1 MGTHVL
7 MPGMGGAVLL
17 LLLGVVSIGG
27 RTIGKDGSYNQAGED
42 AMKNLEAAQVQMEKK
57 LKIMT
62 GFIDKE
68 LEQNEKELGQLRTKR
83 ETNPLKYIK
92 AGEVSIALE
101 QMEKLENAFE
111 KLIQAFET
119 HKSKEPPFS
128 EQDISDTDQENSEV
142 DQEPEG
148 DPDDE
153 QMEKENIEIGDKD
166 QVDEAEGNDA
176 ENVKESTE
184 PYIDDEENNKDE
196 EGSGSE
202 EENNVNNSKK
212 NDALGNNVDEGYQ
225 ENVDGEESETEDIN
239 EQEDNNPD
247 EEEQNDEVQEE

>member
-1 MGTHVL
+1 MGHVL
-7 MPGMGGAVLL
+7 MPGLGGAVLL

-68 LEQNEKELGQLRTKR
+68 LGQLRTKR

-111 KLIQAFET
+111 KLIKAFET

-128 EQDISDTDQENSEV
+128 EQDISDPDQENSEV

-166 QVDEAEGNDA
+166 QVDEAGGNDA

-184 PYIDDEENNKDE
+184 PYIDNQEIQENIEKDENHRAESADEENNKDE

-212 NDALGNNVDEGYQ
+212 NDA
-225 ENVDGEESETEDIN
+225 
-239 EQEDNNPD
+239 P
-247 EEEQNDEVQEE
+247 

>member
-1 MGTHVL
+1 
-7 MPGMGGAVLL
+7 MPGLGGAVLL
-17 LLLGVVSIGG
+17 LLLGVVSIDG
-27 RTIGKDGSYNQAGED
+27 RTIGKDSSYNQAGED

-68 LEQNEKELGQLRTKR
+68 LEENEMELGQLRTKR
-83 ETNPLKYIK
+83 ETDPLKYIK

-119 HKSKEPPFS
+119 HKNKEPPFS
-128 EQDISDTDQENSEV
+128 EQDISDPDQENSEV
-142 DQEPEG
+142 DQEPEE

-153 QMEKENIEIGDKD
+153 QMEKENIEIGNKD
-166 QVDEAEGNDA
+166 QVDEGEGNDA

-184 PYIDDEENNKDE
+184 PYGDNPEIQDE

-202 EENNVNNSKK
+202 EENNENNGKK
-212 NDALGNNVDEGYQ
+212 
-225 ENVDGEESETEDIN
+225 TEDIN
-239 EQEDNNPD
+239 QQEDNNPD
-247 EEEQNDEVQEE
+247 EEEQNDEVQEEGNEGNDAPENNEDEGYQENVDGE

>member
-7 MPGMGGAVLL
+7 MPGLGGAFPL

-68 LEQNEKELGQLRTKR
+68 LEENEKELGQLRTKR

-92 AGEVSIALE
+92 AVEVSIALE

-128 EQDISDTDQENSEV
+128 EQDISDPDQENSEV

-153 QMEKENIEIGDKD
+153 Q
-166 QVDEAEGNDA
+166 
-176 ENVKESTE
+176 
-184 PYIDDEENNKDE
+184 
-196 EGSGSE
+196 
-202 EENNVNNSKK
+202 
-212 NDALGNNVDEGYQ
+212 
-225 ENVDGEESETEDIN
+225 
-239 EQEDNNPD
+239 
-247 EEEQNDEVQEE
+247 